1 MMGTEKI
8 DRRSVCTVALS
19 VLLSLLFALTPVLA
33 VAEPANG
40 GSASADAAEAT
51 PGDSESSETS
61 GDASVDATKTTPP
74 QSDSSASADTA
85 IAPAESDP
93 SASADAATIAPASTS
108 LVTVPATQTSTSTT
122 SLSAT
127 VSYDSNFVKGSTTR
141 LTFNVSGNTKP
152 LKYRLYSFEMNT
164 GESSN
169 SWSSIIDISKSSAS
183 SFSERNYFEIP
194 LYLADIGLCSMRRK
208 MTEETTPA
216 LR

>member
-1 MMGTEKI
+1 MSSREPKGWWCTMMGTEKL
-8 DRRSVCTVALS
+8 DRRFVCTALVS
-19 VLLSLLFALTPVLA
+19 VLLSLLLALTPMLA
-33 VAEPANG
+33 LAEPANG
-40 GSASADAAEAT
+40 GSASADGVEIT
-51 PGDSESSETS
+51 PDDSEGSETS

-85 IAPAESDP
+85 A
-93 SASADAATIAPASTS
+93 IAPASTS

-122 SLSAT
+122 SLSAK

-194 LYLADIGLCSMRRK
+194 LYLAGTYRRLCSMRRK
-208 MTEETTPA
+208 MTGETIPA